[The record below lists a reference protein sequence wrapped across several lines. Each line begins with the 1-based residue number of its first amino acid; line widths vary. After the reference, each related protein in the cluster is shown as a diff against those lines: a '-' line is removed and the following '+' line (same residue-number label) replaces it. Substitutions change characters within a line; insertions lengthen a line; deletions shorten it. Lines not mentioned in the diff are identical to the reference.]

1 MEMEPANAPP
11 ATEAASPPEPS
22 SPRRDDAKSS
32 QVEQPPPVHM
42 PERLRLLITLF
53 SALEFG
59 LNSLS
64 LYQHTPDFGAVK
76 RAVEGSSQSTFT
88 MDHLQQ
94 ILYLLPDA
102 YAFASK
108 KGKQQDQPPVLTIRK
123 RRLPGVDA
131 IHDTLTDRIDAFT
144 KKVGAF
150 LRDHVAHIKAADPE
164 ITDEMVE
171 KELEKIELERAPVPE
186 VKDVQQIKAKQAL
199 DAVKNVDKNVSEQDM
214 KVVLEAPVPE
224 DLKTLPTWLIEKV
237 RTAHMFSGAPSGAS
251 VEEIEREKRKSATRA
266 ADLDFADAERPA
278 PVVLDREAQDD
289 LPHAGPDHEPH
300 TRTHSRYG
308 LVCCGSI
315 KIFVRIGMTG
325 FLVNAYLV
333 GKIEEQIHLLESM
346 VPFWITVVCSDGKEY
361 VKLSRTHKYNV
372 VKSTLKKCIAT
383 SS

>member
-1 MEMEPANAPP
+1 MEMEPASAK
-11 ATEAASPPEPS
+11 AAIPPEPS
-22 SPRRDDAKSS
+22 SPQQNATQSGP
-32 QVEQPPPVHM
+32 VEQPPPVYM

-64 LYQHTPDFGAVK
+64 LYQHTPDFDAAK

-94 ILYLLPDA
+94 MLYFLPDA
-102 YAFASK
+102 YSLASK
-108 KGKQQDQPPVLTIRK
+108 KGKQQDQPSVLTIRK

-144 KKVGAF
+144 KKVDAF
-150 LRDHVAHIKAADPE
+150 LEAHIARIKAANPE
-164 ITDEMVE
+164 ITDEA
-171 KELEKIELERAPVPE
+171 LEKKLENIELERAPVPE

-199 DAVKNVDKNVSEQDM
+199 DAVKNVDKHVSEQDM
-214 KVVLEAPVPE
+214 KVALEAPVPE

-237 RTAHMFSGAPSGAS
+237 RRQEQVAKKSNEKNEK
-251 VEEIEREKRKSATRA
+251 VQQERLISTLPTLSDQLQSYSIVKRKSIFPMQDLITNLTRA
-266 ADLDFADAERPA
+266 PIR
-278 PVVLDREAQDD
+278 
-289 LPHAGPDHEPH
+289 
-300 TRTHSRYG
+300 
-308 LVCCGSI
+308 
-315 KIFVRIGMTG
+315 
-325 FLVNAYLV
+325 

-346 VPFWITVVCSDGKEY
+346 VPFWITVVYSDGKEY